1 MSYKL
6 ESRLL
11 GEISTTSDMQMI
23 PLMAESEKELSN
35 LLKMVKEE
43 REKAGIKLNIH
54 ETMIMASSP
63 ITSCKQMGEKWK
75 Q

>member
-1 MSYKL
+1 
-6 ESRLL
+6 
-11 GEISTTSDMQMI
+11 MQMI